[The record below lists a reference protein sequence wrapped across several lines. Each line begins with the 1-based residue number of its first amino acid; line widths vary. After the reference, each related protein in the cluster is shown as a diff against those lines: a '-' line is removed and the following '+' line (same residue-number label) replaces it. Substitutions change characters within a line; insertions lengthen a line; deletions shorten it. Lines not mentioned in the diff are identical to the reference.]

1 MIDPEIHRFLAT
13 WDAGWASLPAGATP
27 ADRRAYF
34 GVLAAEMRLPT
45 PEYIETEAEHWVPC
59 DAGDVRVRVF
69 RHKGSVTQPCL
80 IYMHGGAWMQGSPET
95 HWDITSRIA
104 S

>member
-45 PEYIETEAEHWVPC
+45 PEDIETEAEH
-59 DAGDVRVRVF
+59 
-69 RHKGSVTQPCL
+69 
-80 IYMHGGAWMQGSPET
+80 
-95 HWDITSRIA
+95 
-104 S
+104 